1 MFVLAFS
8 TPPKGLAE
16 GLTPEEYGTRNTNV
30 PSIQWTAK
38 NKERE
43 APETAFL
50 GPLVLFAML
59 HADGLLRPRADWSV
73 SAGSGITCTACEHE
87 VKQLR
92 GAARAC

>member
-50 GPLVLFAML
+50 GPLVLSLPCSMPMGCCAL
-59 HADGLLRPRADWSV
+59 VLTGRYLLARELRVRPAS
-73 SAGSGITCTACEHE
+73 T
-87 VKQLR
+87 K
-92 GAARAC
+92 